1 MPKQLQA
8 LLGENYF
15 SDLIRTKPLV
25 RTDAYFFH
33 IKMMPLEDKDKST
46 KQLKVNP
53 TVYLGIIASK
63 KAYPLAVDRNRI
75 RRVLRAQCTAY
86 LVPLIQLIAT
96 KNHGSDQSVVLDA
109 PHNIQYNIRCLFRVK
124 NLPKQKT
131 LFKNQLIRHQSYLNP
146 HGAAF
151 PQCMRAMFEQAV
163 QQLLL
168 TSPLLVKG

>member
-8 LLGENYF
+8 LLGETYF
-15 SDLIRTKPLV
+15 SDLIRTKPLA

-33 IKMMPLEDKDKST
+33 IKITSLEEDKDELK
-46 KQLKVNP
+46 KQFKANP

-75 RRVLRAQCTAY
+75 RRVLRAYCTMY
-86 LVPLIQLIAT
+86 LVPLVQLIIT
-96 KNHGSDQSVVLDA
+96 KDHILDPSVA
-109 PHNIQYNIRCLFRVK
+109 SNIPHNIRCLFRIK

-146 HGAAF
+146 HSAAF
-151 PQCMRAMFEQAV
+151 SQCMRAMFEQTV
-163 QQLLL
+163 QQLLR
-168 TSPLLVKG
+168 TSPLLIKV